1 MTLRPKTPI
10 DLALAPV
17 AANLDMN
24 LQRIRDVSPAEID
37 FQIALEI
44 DRPERSGSVEERM
57 QRVLALAVR
66 NVELHGWTPTIT
78 DDHCRV
84 HLSGGSVSLD
94 LGLSAEIK
102 RFIEGAN

>member
-24 LQRIRDVSPAEID
+24 LGRIRDVQPAEIEY
-37 FQIALEI
+37 QISLEL

-57 QRVLALAVR
+57 ERVLALAVR

-84 HLSGGSVSLD
+84 RLSGGSLSLD

-102 RFIEGAN
+102 RFIEGAR